1 MALVTFDECLAR
13 AIGKKAITEAQAE
26 KIRKI
31 VGDNSDQAAA
41 NEYLERFIT
50 EAMEAKRVRQL
61 QVLAT
66 KRTSEAIKVHP
77 GGRGKGIEALLAR
90 DVRQAA
96 PGVSNVDFR
105 HRAVYDKARAM
116 AVDAYEQLGVRR
128 LGLVSDDELA
138 QRVGRAMFNE
148 AVDDTAT
155 GLGKQL
161 SDAMDMLRQRFNV
174 AGGNISKRK
183 DFGLPQTHDL
193 KRIADAGKKE
203 FVDFTLPQV
212 RRVYTEGGPVENPN
226 HIRKWLEA
234 MYDEAADK
242 ANEMTS
248 GAKDIRLETESR
260 RIVFNGYGAWKT
272 YSDRFGHG
280 EKNLLN
286 IVDDHMR
293 AMSRDI
299 AMTEILGPRPQ
310 QTIGQL
316 VDEAAK
322 AGQLTPW
329 QRNRIDRLFA
339 VVSGK
344 VDQVGTQ
351 WLANAGA
358 FVRSWLVSA
367 QLGGAILSS
376 FNDVVTATAARAANG
391 MPVTRAL
398 DSAFRGMSRRE
409 AAQLAISA
417 DRSLLALQSAKWGEL
432 SGAAGVSGKAADFV
446 LRASGLTAWTDA
458 GSRAFGVEFLGH
470 LGGQVRRQVQFDKLH
485 DGLRVS
491 LSKYGINAELWD
503 NIVLRT
509 KTIDQRGAHF
519 LDLDN
524 FGSLVK
530 DLEPAKPFAEAAE
543 QIEAVERLHTS
554 QTPKSALNRRLR
566 ELSKD
571 AEQIYDKISTIRDT
585 ENRLREMLSTESEFA
600 MMTGADARVRAVS
613 TWGWERGTLVGELA
627 RTALLYKSF
636 PMSLMFYHLGRGL
649 SQPTTGGKIGYLTA
663 FIAANT
669 IIGGIALQAKEIV
682 KGRDP
687 MAMNT
692 PEYWINALSQGGGL
706 SIFEALLEAEGGWE
720 RVARQLAGPGYALLE
735 GSFNLTAMN
744 LAQAV
749 KGKDTNIG
757 REGSKFL
764 EQHTPG
770 SNLWYT
776 RLVLQRL
783 WWNNLQRLLDSDADA
798 SFRRQERN
806 AQKWGR
812 GESWW
817 EPGELAP
824 ERAPDLGAVVS
835 D

>member
-1 MALVTFDECLAR
+1 MASIQECLA
-13 AIGKKAITEAQAE
+13 KALNAKAVTPAQAE
-26 KIRKI
+26 KIIKI
-31 VGDNSDQAAA
+31 VGNSDQAAA
-41 NEYLERFIT
+41 NELLERFIT
-50 EAMEAKRVRQL
+50 ETMEAKRVRQL

-77 GGRGKGIEALLAR
+77 AGRGKGIEALLAR

-148 AVDDTAT
+148 GVDDQSKQ
-155 GLGKQL
+155 LGKQL

-174 AGGNISKRK
+174 AGGNIPKRK

-193 KRIADAGKKE
+193 KRIADTGKDE

-212 RRVYTEGGPVENPN
+212 RRVYSEAGPIESPVY
-226 HIRKWLEA
+226 IRKWLEA
-234 MYDEAADK
+234 MFDEVAGKAD
-242 ANEMTS
+242 EMTS

-260 RIVFNGYGAWKT
+260 RIVFNGYDAWKT

-280 EKNLLN
+280 QKNLLN

-316 VDEAAK
+316 VDEAGK
-322 AGQLTPW
+322 AGELTPW
-329 QRNRIDRLFA
+329 QRNRIDRLFS

-344 VDQVGTQ
+344 VDQVGSQ
-351 WLANAGA
+351 WLANTGA

-398 DSAFRGMSRRE
+398 DDAFRGMSKRE
-409 AAQLAISA
+409 AARLGIAA
-417 DRSLLALQSAKWGEL
+417 DSSLLALQNNKWGEL

-446 LRASGLTAWTDA
+446 LRASGLTAWTS
-458 GSRAFGVEFLGH
+458 GGTRAFGVEFLGH
-470 LGGQVRRQVQFDKLH
+470 LGDQVGRQTKFANLH

-491 LSKYGINAELWD
+491 LAKYGITADMWD
-503 NIVLRT
+503 NVVLRT
-509 KTIDQRGAHF
+509 MTIDKRGQHF

-530 DLEPAKPFAEAAE
+530 DLQPGRPFDEAAA
-543 QIEAVERLHTS
+543 QIEAVEKLHTGKT
-554 QTPKSALNRRLR
+554 QTSALNRRLQNLGK
-566 ELSKD
+566 E
-571 AEQIYDKISTIRDT
+571 AEQIHDQIVGIRDV

-613 TWGWERGTLVGELA
+613 TWGAERGTLVGELA
-627 RTALLYKSF
+627 RTTLLYKSF
-636 PMSLMFYHLGRGL
+636 PMSQMFYHLGRGL
-649 SQPTTGGKIGYLTA
+649 AQPTTGGKIGYLTA

-669 IIGGIALQAKEIV
+669 IVGGIALQAKEIV

-692 PEYWINALSQGGGL
+692 PEFWINALAQGGGL
-706 SIFEALLEAEGGWE
+706 SIFEALLEANNGFEK
-720 RVARQLAGPGYALLE
+720 VARQLAGPVPAMIE
-735 GSFNLTAMN
+735 GAFNLTVGN
-744 LAQAV
+744 LAQLA

-783 WWNNLQRLLDSDADA
+783 WWNNVQRLLDSDASA

-806 AQKWGR
+806 AKKWSR
-812 GESWW
+812 GDSWW
-817 EPGELAP
+817 EPGEMAP
-824 ERAPDLGAVVS
+824 ERAPNIGAVIS
-835 D
+835 E